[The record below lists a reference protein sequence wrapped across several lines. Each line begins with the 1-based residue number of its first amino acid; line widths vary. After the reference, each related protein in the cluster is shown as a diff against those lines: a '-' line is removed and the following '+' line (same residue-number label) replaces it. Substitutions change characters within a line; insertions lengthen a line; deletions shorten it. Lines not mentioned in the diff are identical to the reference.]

1 MFQVRPLRNYSLM
14 MPLIGESLEYSFK
27 KQLKSSFDQFTLQ
40 YITMLLEN
48 NIQGLI
54 NIATMTVTM
63 MV

>member
-1 MFQVRPLRNYSLM
+1 MLLRNYSLM
-14 MPLIGESLEYSFK
+14 MPLIGESQEYSLK

-54 NIATMTVTM
+54 NIAIMTVTM